1 MIKRISSY
9 LLVGAMAAFSVT
21 ALDTTPADAHGRAY
35 VHVHPGVVVAPRRA
49 VRRAV
54 RRSVVVAPLVV
65 APLVVAP
72 VVVGTANAHV
82 NWCLSKY
89 RSYHVPTDTFQPY
102 NGPRKNCVSP
112 YFP

>member
-9 LLVGAMAAFSVT
+9 LLVGALAVFSVT
-21 ALDTTPADAHGRAY
+21 ALDTTPADAHSRAY
-35 VHVHPGVVVAPRRA
+35 IHVHPGVVVAPRRA

-65 APLVVAP
+65 APII
-72 VVVGTANAHV
+72 VGASAHV